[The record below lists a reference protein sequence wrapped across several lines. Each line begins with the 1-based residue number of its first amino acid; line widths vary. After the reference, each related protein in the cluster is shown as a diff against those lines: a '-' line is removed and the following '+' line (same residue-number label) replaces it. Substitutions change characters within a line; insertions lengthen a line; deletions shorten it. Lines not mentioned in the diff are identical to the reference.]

1 MFGHLD
7 RLVQTSP
14 DGALASVPSTPSPR
28 VVANRLTDRRC
39 FRRRRHR
46 RSPVAL
52 ESSNCPNVP
61 PVRIQQAPCSPAPAR
76 MAYNGL
82 GRLGEPARRTAGAL
96 AQAAALHVAAR
107 TLAKY
112 PSASAAPTQRARGG
126 RADEMFCAR
135 SAMAPRPPRRGRR
148 RPFAGRRP
156 RDAQSNRGLAG
167 DHQHDGPGRRAQR
180 GGRCQKPSP
189 CHGSGRR

>member
-1 MFGHLD
+1 MYPRSRGLQQAGRTRQQLTRSSAEQVLLPRMATLPTRAWSATTPIVIEPPDASGALLRAAMFDHLD

-39 FRRRRHR
+39 SDGWRHR

-52 ESSNCPNVP
+52 ESSNCSNVP

-112 PSASAAPTQRARGG
+112 PI
-126 RADEMFCAR
+126 
-135 SAMAPRPPRRGRR
+135 
-148 RPFAGRRP
+148 
-156 RDAQSNRGLAG
+156 
-167 DHQHDGPGRRAQR
+167 
-180 GGRCQKPSP
+180 
-189 CHGSGRR
+189 